1 MNKNNQLD
9 LSKQETQY
17 LVLKTICKEMKMKL
31 KKEIKTSKIIEKK
44 ATLQNAKKLKNIDEN
59 NFVCKQNDKDC
70 WHRYS
75 SAMGDC
81 V

>member
-1 MNKNNQLD
+1 
-9 LSKQETQY
+9 
-17 LVLKTICKEMKMKL
+17 MKHIL
-31 KKEIKTSKIIEKK
+31 LLLNLFFISIIYSQ
-44 ATLQNAKKLKNIDEN
+44 QNENLENSNMSKNIDEN
-59 NFVCKQNDKDC
+59 NDENNFVCEHNDKDC

>member
-1 MNKNNQLD
+1 
-9 LSKQETQY
+9 
-17 LVLKTICKEMKMKL
+17 MKMN
-31 KKEIKTSKIIEKK
+31 SKIEIRTSGILEKEVE
-44 ATLQNAKKLKNIDEN
+44 LQNAKVAENIDEN
-59 NFVCKQNDKDC
+59 IFVCKQNDQDC

>member
-1 MNKNNQLD
+1 LLIQ
-9 LSKQETQY
+9 
-17 LVLKTICKEMKMKL
+17 TICEEMEMKS
-31 KKEIKTSKIIEKK
+31 KKEIKTSKILEK
-44 ATLQNAKKLKNIDEN
+44 NENLKNSKMSKNSDEN

>member
-1 MNKNNQLD
+1 MLI
-9 LSKQETQY
+9 E
-17 LVLKTICKEMKMKL
+17 TICEEMKMKS
-31 KKEIKTSKIIEKK
+31 KKEIKTSKILEK
-44 ATLQNAKKLKNIDEN
+44 NENLKNSKMSKNSDEN

>member
-1 MNKNNQLD
+1 
-9 LSKQETQY
+9 
-17 LVLKTICKEMKMKL
+17 MKS
-31 KKEIKTSKIIEKK
+31 KKEIKTSKILEK
-44 ATLQNAKKLKNIDEN
+44 NANLKNSKISENIDEN
-59 NFVCKQNDKDC
+59 NFICKQNDKDC